1 MMSSRL
7 NQVFVAIV
15 SIIGL
20 GLFSVAGPAQP
31 GLAGPAESPG
41 QPDED
46 GIQLPASNVL
56 GAEDIWANPSF
67 TGGTGNNGETA
78 SSEW

>member
-1 MMSSRL
+1 MPRFRAL
-7 NQVFVAIV
+7 VAIV
-15 SIIGL
+15 SILGL

-31 GLAGPAESPG
+31 GLAGQPESPG
-41 QPDED
+41 QPDEV
-46 GIQLPASNVL
+46 GVQGLPASNVL